1 MSKTKTQLLS
11 DNNSSFPNNNTQFI
25 TPEKL
30 RTFNTDFIDST
41 VNQIEYDSASAEIN
55 QSISSLEAFT
65 ASQQPTFDALNDFT
79 ASQLTINSGYN
90 NTTSSLLS
98 SISALDSEVSSL
110 TNWTGSV
117 NEIRD
122 DGVLQGYSTRLH
134 FYGNV
139 SASIVQNVG
148 GPIASI
154 AITDNTG
161 SLLTTA
167 SYSSQNLT
175 FTKGDGSQFS
185 VFIPDDSGSVVPQ

>member
-1 MSKTKTQLLS
+1 MSNKTKAQLLS

-30 RTFNTDFIDST
+30 RTFNTDFINST

-117 NEIRD
+117 NEIKD
-122 DGVLQGYSTRLH
+122 DGNLQGY
-134 FYGNV
+134 
-139 SASIVQNVG
+139 
-148 GPIASI
+148 
-154 AITDNTG
+154 
-161 SLLTTA
+161 
-167 SYSSQNLT
+167 
-175 FTKGDGSQFS
+175 
-185 VFIPDDSGSVVPQ
+185 